1 MAVVE
6 TTTLAAPQTIV
17 AWASGWIESFGPDDI
32 NDCFFTASRRGVS
45 RRTWIP
51 PLLPLALLLLSHQP
65 LKPKDLSTSLSQAK
79 SAAKISNTLCKAR
92 SRVYVRRASSSWGW
106 IEVVRGIK
114 NVYSKVVRNETCPRA
129 PITTTSGSE
138 QRRNGIELGKAL
150 GEATIIMEL
159 MVRI

>member
-32 NDCFFTASRRGVS
+32 NDCFFTASREGVS

-65 LKPKDLSTSLSQAK
+65 LKPKILVRVLVKQNRQRKSQILSVK
-79 SAAKISNTLCKAR
+79 
-92 SRVYVRRASSSWGW
+92 
-106 IEVVRGIK
+106 
-114 NVYSKVVRNETCPRA
+114 
-129 PITTTSGSE
+129 
-138 QRRNGIELGKAL
+138 LGL
-150 GEATIIMEL
+150 VCT
-159 MVRI
+159 